1 MVNKLEWKFFKKHLK
16 YNDEEMK
23 IFKDNPRNEVVISKA
38 RELQNKTIIIEVIHS
53 HGCNS
58 QHSVGD
64 KFVFDGFGNLITKLS
79 PSRICVGILSS
90 LSSLIFSAHELMYAD
105 VDPNTMKFNTVDC
118 IDVGIQCGGWGK
130 VVVKLRVEERK

>member
-38 RELQNKTIIIEVIHS
+38 RELKNKTIIIEVIHS

-130 VVVKLRVEERK
+130 VVVKLRVEDRK

>member
-23 IFKDNPRNEVVISKA
+23 IFKENPRNEAVISKA
-38 RELQNKTIIIEVIHS
+38 RELQKKTIIIEVIHAQ
-53 HGCNS
+53 GCNT
-58 QHSVGD
+58 QHAVGD

-90 LSSLIFSAHELMYAD
+90 LAGLIFGAHELMYAG

-118 IDVGIQCGGWGK
+118 IDVGVRCGGWGK
-130 VVVKLRVEERK
+130 VVVQLRVEDRK

>member
-53 HGCNS
+53 QGCNS